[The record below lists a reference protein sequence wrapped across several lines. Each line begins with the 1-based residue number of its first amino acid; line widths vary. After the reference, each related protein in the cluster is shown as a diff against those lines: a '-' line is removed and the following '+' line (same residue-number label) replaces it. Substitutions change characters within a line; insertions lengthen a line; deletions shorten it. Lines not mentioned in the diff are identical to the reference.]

1 MLVFVSFCGIS
12 DGHTIEDLIFVWKYD
27 NPLSIKKNLELP
39 EFGIAGT
46 GVGDCTRVFSTG
58 IIPIRCSVS
67 LFVVSLPVSFVLC
80 SSPLTEIQRHFQLS
94 SRVSSPLDA
103 SSRRSSP
110 PAHRRHLSAIWRQQT
125 NVPPG
130 GSTFLYHKPPP
141 GVVDFYL
148 CSLYKQM
155 VILLMT

>member
-27 NPLSIKKNLELP
+27 NPLSIKENLELP

-67 LFVVSLPVSFVLC
+67 LFVVSLPLSFVLC

-94 SRVSSPLDA
+94 SRVSSPLEA

-110 PAHRRHLSAIWRQQT
+110 PAHRRHPSAIWSKQT
-125 NVPPG
+125 CHLVAALF
-130 GSTFLYHKPPP
+130 STINHLQVSLISISVHYTNRWLY
-141 GVVDFYL
+141 Y
-148 CSLYKQM
+148 
-155 VILLMT
+155 